1 MRKLDEK
8 TYVSGPQEAVPID
21 GSKGFLR
28 IGERLNVRGS
38 KLVQEAVEHDGEI
51 SMQVLDEVVN
61 EQVRDLGIEIIDVC
75 MDSNIVETEE
85 VLPKIIHGLTSDFK
99 GVMCIDS
106 FSVEAL
112 EKAIKSYPGRPI
124 INSISLE
131 EYKEGQSKLDA
142 VLSSTSSHGPIYM
155 ALVNGPEGPAQTA
168 DEKYNLAAEIVKQ
181 AGEKYGVTPDQILID
196 VNAYPI
202 GSESIEGLNFCA
214 ETLKSLP
221 RIKKIHPDL
230 KTSIGVGNLTNGL
243 AKKPYMRKVLT
254 SVFLDEA
261 RKAGLDCAILNPNH
275 YVPPESLPIEDVEL
289 ALKVIL
295 ERDMNAL
302 INLKKLPSQKK
313 QGLSKRK

>member
-1 MRKLDEK
+1 M
-8 TYVSGPQEAVPID
+8 
-21 GSKGFLR
+21 
-28 IGERLNVRGS
+28 
-38 KLVQEAVEHDGEI
+38 
-51 SMQVLDEVVN
+51 
-61 EQVRDLGIEIIDVC
+61 GIEIIDVC
-75 MDSNIVETEE
+75 MDSNIVDTEE
-85 VLPKIIHGLTSDFK
+85 VLPAIIHGLTSDFK

-112 EKAIKSYPGRPI
+112 EKSIESYPGRPI

-131 EYKEGQSKLDA
+131 EYKDGVSKLDA
-142 VLSSTSSHGPIYM
+142 VLSSTSGHGPIYI

-168 DEKYNLAAEIVKQ
+168 DEKYNLAVEIVKQ
-181 AGEKYGVTPDQILID
+181 ANEKYGVGADQILID

-202 GSESIEGLNFCA
+202 GSESVEGLNFCT

-261 RKAGLDCAILNPNH
+261 RKVGLDCAILNPN
-275 YVPPESLPIEDVEL
+275 PLCASGEL
-289 ALKVIL
+289 AC
-295 ERDMNAL
+295 
-302 INLKKLPSQKK
+302 
-313 QGLSKRK
+313 